1 MALASDP
8 VERFMERRGIRGEDG
23 FYIDDF
29 AAQTLKIFCTTS
41 VRDTTYFEVMN
52 ACPNIP

>member
-41 VRDTTYFEVMN
+41 VRDMTYFEVMN

>member
-1 MALASDP
+1 MALSCDL
-8 VERFMERRGIRGEDG
+8 VEFFMERRGIRGEDG